1 MPIKWKLFG
10 LACILQLLVTAFLAA
25 MAFIN
30 VFQSGFYFLL
40 EGIAF
45 SLMLSLAVLGINI
58 LNHNYPET
66 PVFGKQKRIFNWL
79 FLLNFLLL
87 AFLFGL
93 IISEIR
99 ELQLIKILFDRPVH
113 QLPFQIYWPL
123 LVDMFILVFQF
134 IILFGLYSL
143 RRLLYE
149 RFNSRQFEF
158 EKKES
163 N

>member
-1 MPIKWKLFG
+1 MPLGWKLFG

-30 VFQSGFYFLL
+30 AIQSGVYYLF
-40 EGIAF
+40 EAIAF

-58 LNHNYPET
+58 LNNNYPET
-66 PVFGKQKRIFNWL
+66 PVFGKQKKIFNWL

-93 IISEIR
+93 IISDIR
-99 ELQLIKILFDRPVH
+99 ELQMIKVLFDKPVF
-113 QLPFQIYWPL
+113 QLPFFTYWSL
-123 LVDMFILVFQF
+123 LIDMFILVFQF

-143 RRLLYE
+143 RRYLYE
-149 RFNSRQFEF
+149 RFSSRQFEF
-158 EKKES
+158 ENIES
-163 N
+163 D